1 MSPRLTRRALLLAAG
16 FSALPA
22 AHARAL
28 VRPWPADWAVPAL
41 RLPDLHGLEHTLEPL
56 RGQVVVLNFWA
67 SWCEPCVA
75 EMPSLLRLAETRAN
89 DGVVVLAV
97 NYQEGAD
104 KVRRFLDTVLGEVP
118 GSMPVLL
125 DRDGAAAKAWTP
137 RVFPSTV
144 LIDRDGH
151 PRWAV
156 IGELDWTGEQASTLL
171 APLVAGQA
179 PGQRR

>member
-1 MSPRLTRRALLLAAG
+1 MPPRLTRRALLLAAG
-16 FSALPA
+16 LSALPS
-22 AHARAL
+22 ARAQAL
-28 VRPWPADWAVPAL
+28 TRPWPASRKVPDF

-75 EMPSLLRLAETRAN
+75 EMPSLLRLAETRA
-89 DGVVVLAV
+89 DEGIVVLAI

-104 KVRRFLDTVLGEVP
+104 KIRRFLDTVLGEVP
-118 GSMPVLL
+118 GTMPVLL

-144 LIDRDGH
+144 LLDRSGRPH
-151 PRWAV
+151 WSV
-156 IGELDWTGEQASTLL
+156 VGELDWTGAQARALL
-171 APLVAGQA
+171 APLVAAPA